1 MMALTI
7 LDIETGLE
15 ERFGLQGHNVRYV
28 EWTDAWSKLGCK
40 TCLKSVV
47 VTVEG
52 SGWSLS
58 NRDLDKEC
66 TR

>member
-1 MMALTI
+1 MAVSI
-7 LDIETGLE
+7 LDIET
-15 ERFGLQGHNVRYV
+15 RFEDRYNAHGHNVRYV

-58 NRDLDKEC
+58 NRDLDKTC